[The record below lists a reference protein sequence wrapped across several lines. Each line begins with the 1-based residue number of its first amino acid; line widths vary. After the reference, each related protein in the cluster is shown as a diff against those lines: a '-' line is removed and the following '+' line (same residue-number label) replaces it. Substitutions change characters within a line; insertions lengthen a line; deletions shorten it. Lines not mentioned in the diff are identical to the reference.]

1 MDTLLGSVLVCEDE
15 IYDLDE
21 VVHLEFKKTVNV
33 TMDAQTNEMLSE
45 GNRRNGYR
53 EHTPLS
59 RK

>member
-15 IYDLDE
+15 IYDLDK

-33 TMDAQTNEMLSE
+33 TMDAQTNEMRSG

>member
-15 IYDLDE
+15 IYDLDK

-45 GNRRNGYR
+45 RNRRNGYR